1 MICRFESDIRKFRVT
16 AAEHD
21 ISQTDEF
28 EQRRKV
34 AKIILHPG
42 YDGRLVERLVEN
54 GWLLRSLTTTVGW
67 WRTGG
72 C

>member
-1 MICRFESDIRKFRVT
+1 MCRFESDIRKFRVT

-21 ISQTDEF
+21 IAQTDEF

-42 YDGRLVERLVEN
+42 YDGRVVDN

-67 WRTGG
+67 WRTGN